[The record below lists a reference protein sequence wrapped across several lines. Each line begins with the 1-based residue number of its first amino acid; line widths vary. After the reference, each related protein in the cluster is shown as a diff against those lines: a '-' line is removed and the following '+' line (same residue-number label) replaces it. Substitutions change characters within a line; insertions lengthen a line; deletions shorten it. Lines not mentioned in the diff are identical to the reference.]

1 MDPSS
6 TEAESKCGKII
17 GLLLSQDEAQVSL
30 ALAMVGAMEEA
41 AQRQLFRKVYA
52 RSLRLDFLEDLASA
66 GGLQFVRAGIWLNG
80 LKTLSEENAKFLGQ
94 KTGPLGL
101 SGLSSLSS
109 KVAGALSGHRGQLF
123 LDGLGKLSASVA
135 SKLSRHQGMIF
146 LRGLK
151 SLSKPAAQ
159 ALLDG
164 GAKAVFGR
172 MDEITEDVRGMLIAI
187 QGGRSLSLRRRKN
200 FDELSAML
208 EIEPFI
214 LARLCGLK
222 RRYDWRDPKPL
233 YKTFPLPKKGGGV
246 RFIHAPCR
254 ALAFVQQRIKTRLLD
269 PAPVHDEC
277 VSAFRAGLSIVDHA
291 KPHCGKALVIKMDLK
306 DFFPSVT
313 FHKVESVFRGLGLDG
328 PLSTQLALL
337 TTTWL
342 KADAD
347 AGDTEEELPS
357 EGERALPQG
366 APTSPQLA
374 NMAARRLDLRLL
386 GLSKNLGFKYSRY
399 ADDLTFS
406 SGDPKAKV
414 NVLLR
419 AVAEIVA
426 ECKFE
431 LNAKKTRV
439 MRAPAT
445 QRVTG
450 LIVGGEVPRVPRATM
465 RRIRA
470 MLHHQKTGRLGSEE
484 ARLAGYCAFVKM
496 VNARQLEGLGLPGA

>member
-1 MDPSS
+1 MDPSQ
-6 TEAESKCGKII
+6 TEDEAKYAKII
-17 GLLLSQDEAQVSL
+17 DLLLSQDEAQVSL
-30 ALAMVGAMEEA
+30 ALAMVGAMNEA
-41 AQRQLFRKVYA
+41 SQRRLFRELYTC
-52 RSLRLDFLEDLASA
+52 SLRFDFLEDLPSAS
-66 GGLQFVRAGIWLNG
+66 GLQFARAGLWLNG
-80 LKTLSEENAKFLGQ
+80 LKTLSEENAKWLG
-94 KTGPLGL
+94 KKRGSLGL
-101 SGLSSLSS
+101 SGLTSLSS
-109 KVAGALSGHRGQLF
+109 KVAHALSGHKGQLF
-123 LDGLGKLSASVA
+123 LDGVEKLSAA
-135 SKLSRHQGMIF
+135 AAAKLAPHQGTIF

-151 SLSKPAAQ
+151 SMTKQAAQ
-159 ALLDG
+159 AFLDG
-164 GAKAVFGR
+164 KTTVVFGQ
-172 MDEITEDVRGMLIAI
+172 MEKITEEIRGMLIAV
-187 QGGRSLSLRRRKN
+187 QGGRSLALRRRKN
-200 FDELSAML
+200 FDELSKIL

-222 RRYDWRDPKPL
+222 RRHDWRDPKPL

-254 ALAFVQQRIKTRLLD
+254 ALAFVQQRIKARLLD

-291 KPHCGKALVIKMDLK
+291 KPHCGKAVVIKMDLK

-313 FHKVESVFRGLGLDG
+313 FHKVESVFRGLKIDG
-328 PLSTQLALL
+328 ALSTQLALL

-342 KADAD
+342 KADAESSE
-347 AGDTEEELPS
+347 TEESLPS

-386 GLSKNLGFKYSRY
+386 GLSKRLGFKYSRY

-406 SGDPKAKV
+406 SDDTKAKV

-419 AVAEIVA
+419 LVEQIVTD
-426 ECKFE
+426 CKFQ
-431 LNAKKTRV
+431 LNPNKTRV

-465 RRIRA
+465 RRVRA
-470 MLHHQKTGRLGSEE
+470 MLHQQKIGRLGPEE
-484 ARLAGYCAFVKM
+484 ERLAGYCAFVKM
-496 VNARQLEGLGLPGA
+496 VNPGQLEKLFPPA

>member
-6 TEAESKCGKII
+6 TENEAKYAKILD
-17 GLLLSQDEAQVSL
+17 LLLSQDEAQVSL

-41 AQRQLFRKVYA
+41 AQRQLFRKAYT

-66 GGLQFVRAGIWLNG
+66 GGLQFVRAGLRLNG

-123 LDGLGKLSASVA
+123 LDGLGKLSAPA
-135 SKLSRHQGMIF
+135 AAKLSRHQGVIF

-151 SLSKPAAQ
+151 SVSKPAAQ

-164 GAKAVFGR
+164 GAKAIFGR

-187 QGGRSLSLRRRKN
+187 QGGRSLSLRSRKS
-200 FDELSAML
+200 FDELSKIL

-222 RRYDWRDPKPL
+222 RHGYWETKPL

-291 KPHCGKALVIKMDLK
+291 KPHCGKAVVIKMDLK
-306 DFFPSVT
+306 DFFPSVS
-313 FHKVESVFRGLGLDG
+313 FHKVESVFRGLKIDG
-328 PLSTQLALL
+328 ALSTQLALL

-342 KADAD
+342 KADAESSEV
-347 AGDTEEELPS
+347 EEALPS

-386 GLSKNLGFKYSRY
+386 GLSKRLGFKYSRY

-406 SGDPKAKV
+406 SDDTKAKV

-419 AVAEIVA
+419 LVEQIVTD
-426 ECKFE
+426 CKFQ
-431 LNAKKTRV
+431 LNPNKTRV

-465 RRIRA
+465 RRMRA
-470 MLHHQKTGRLGSEE
+470 MLHQQKIGRLGPEE
-484 ARLAGYCAFVKM
+484 ERLVGYCAFVKM
-496 VNARQLEGLGLPGA
+496 VNPGQLENLFPQT

>member
-1 MDPSS
+1 MDPSA
-6 TEAESKCGKII
+6 TEAESKYGKII

-30 ALAMVGAMEEA
+30 ALAMVGAMEAA
-41 AQRQLFRKVYA
+41 AQRQLFRKVYT

-66 GGLQFVRAGIWLNG
+66 GGLQFVRAGLWLNG

-109 KVAGALSGHRGQLF
+109 KVAGALAGHHGRLY
-123 LDGLGKLSASVA
+123 LDGLGKLSAAVA
-135 SKLSRHQGMIF
+135 TKLSRHQGTIF

-151 SLSKPAAQ
+151 SVSKPAAQ
-159 ALLDG
+159 ALLSG
-164 GAKAVFGR
+164 GTMAVFGQ

-200 FDELSAML
+200 FDELSRIL

-222 RRYDWRDPKPL
+222 RHGFWETKPL

-291 KPHCGKALVIKMDLK
+291 KPHCGKAVVIKMDLK

-313 FHKVESVFRGLGLDG
+313 FHKVEAVFRGLKIDG
-328 PLSTQLALL
+328 ALSTQLALL

-342 KADAD
+342 KADAESGE
-347 AGDTEEELPS
+347 AEEELPS

-386 GLSKNLGFKYSRY
+386 GLSRNLGFKYSRY

-426 ECKFE
+426 DCKFE
-431 LNAKKTRV
+431 LNTKKTRV

-496 VNARQLEGLGLPGA
+496 VNTRQLEGLRLPGA